1 MEARDT
7 VVVCLW
13 EEEEEEEKEEQVLM
27 KTFEVYNDDDVKV
40 L

>member
-13 EEEEEEEKEEQVLM
+13 EEEEEKEEQVLM
-27 KTFEVYNDDDVKV
+27 KTFKVYNDDDVKV

>member
-13 EEEEEEEKEEQVLM
+13 EEEEEKEEQVLM

>member
-1 MEARDT
+1 METGDT

-13 EEEEEEEKEEQVLM
+13 EEEEEEKEEQVLM